1 MTNRNGIEYVLQS
14 QVMQMTPATLRA
26 FDKVFDKGNVV
37 IVRDVTESETVDE
50 VEARQNADDEEYR
63 VRRIRGN

>member
-26 FDKVFDKGNVV
+26 FDKMFDKGNVV
-37 IVRDVTESETVDE
+37 IVRDVTEGETVDE
-50 VEARQNADDEEYR
+50 VEARQNADDEAYR